1 MNNLVIYGLIALLVI
16 VLLYKGRSYF
26 DSPAPAPAPAPA
38 AGAPAPQWKATM
50 IIKQG
55 DNCPDASSTKIGEV
69 MCAK

>member
-16 VLLYKGRSYF
+16 VLLFKGRSYF
-26 DSPAPAPAPAPA
+26 TPGPAPAPASGAP
-38 AGAPAPQWKATM
+38 APAPQWKATM

-55 DNCPDASSTKIGEV
+55 DNCPDASWTKIGEV

>member
-16 VLLYKGRSYF
+16 VLLFKGRSYF
-26 DSPAPAPAPAPA
+26 TPGQSPAPA

-55 DNCPDASSTKIGEV
+55 DNCPDSSWTKIGEV

>member
-26 DSPAPAPAPAPA
+26 TPGPAPAPAAA

-55 DNCPDASSTKIGEV
+55 DNCPDSSWTKIGEV

>member
-26 DSPAPAPAPAPA
+26 TPGPAPAPASGAP
-38 AGAPAPQWKATM
+38 APAPQWKATM
-50 IIKQG
+50 IIKKG
-55 DNCPDASSTKIGEV
+55 DNCPDSSWTKIGEV

>member
-16 VLLYKGRSYF
+16 VLLFKGRSYF
-26 DSPAPAPAPAPA
+26 TPGPAPAPAPA
-38 AGAPAPQWKATM
+38 AGAPPQWKATM

-55 DNCPDASSTKIGEV
+55 DDCPDASWTKIGEV